1 MTSAQPEG
9 PEDSHEPDGP
19 HEPAEL
25 PSVHEIA
32 DEIAEVEERR
42 YPSTIGGAFYI
53 AVLVG
58 AALGVAWVAVADWRT
73 GVTWLSASLLAAAG
87 LRLVVPTKDAGMLR
101 VRHRLVDVL
110 LLGTVGSILLFLA
123 RTIPDQPTL

>member
-42 YPSTIGGAFYI
+42 YPSTIGGAFYM
-53 AVLVG
+53 
-58 AALGVAWVAVADWRT
+58 AVADWRT